1 MKILCAVLFTICIL
15 GSGMGEVSGAPF
27 IIFDNPSAPETYWGG
42 KAIPSVFNEDAL
54 GGPSWD
60 IRRMEISFDGT
71 VMTAKVIG
79 SLFTFHPKGSDGDL
93 YVSSKGWKVSGTD
106 LHHEAD
112 IFSRDEGWDFVVS
125 PGGIYRVNFDD
136 VVMAA
141 GNRVDQAYQNGYGE
155 RIGDAGWNFDGD
167 SITFRFDTADLG
179 LAPTFGLHFSPSCGN
194 DIVEGEV
201 PTSVSEPS
209 SAFLLIGG
217 LTGLVLHRTR
227 KFIPSKRK
235 QS

>member
-1 MKILCAVLFTICIL
+1 MI
-15 GSGMGEVSGAPF
+15 
-27 IIFDNPSAPETYWGG
+27 
-42 KAIPSVFNEDAL
+42 
-54 GGPSWD
+54 
-60 IRRMEISFDGT
+60 
-71 VMTAKVIG
+71 
-79 SLFTFHPKGSDGDL
+79 
-93 YVSSKGWKVSGTD
+93 
-106 LHHEAD
+106 
-112 IFSRDEGWDFVVS
+112 S
-125 PGGIYRVNFDD
+125 PGGVYRLNFDD

-227 KFIPSKRK
+227 KFIYSKTK